1 MRTTISLS
9 SILAVGHHSSDE
21 AGLPRQRAAISG
33 GTGPPSAKIIASTV
47 LRYVWVA
54 FSSARGLPAARAE
67 A

>member
-9 SILAVGHHSSDE
+9 TTLAVGHHSSGE

-33 GTGPPSAKIIASTV
+33 GTGPPSARIIASTV
-47 LRYVWVA
+47 LRNAWVA
-54 FSSARGLPAARAE
+54 FSSARGLSAARAE